1 MARKRKATPSRK
13 PKVVNFDVLDQLN
26 LNAAGIDIGSQEIYV
41 SVPDDRDSENV
52 RMFPSFTTDL
62 YDLAAW
68 LKDCGIETV
77 AMESTSIYWV
87 SLFDILEEQGFEV
100 YLVNARH
107 VKNVSG
113 RKTDVLDCQWIRQL
127 HTHGLLSP
135 SFHPPEDIRAVRA
148 LVRHRDML
156 TKYRASHIQHMQKAL
171 DLMNLKLH
179 VVLSDIT
186 GQTGMKII
194 RAILSGEQRPDVLA
208 DYRHGRCKFSKED
221 ILKALTGHYRQ
232 EHLFTLKQ
240 AVELYDF
247 YTEQLI
253 SCDAELE
260 KYYQHL
266 KHSYK
271 TDTQNPKPGKTYRR
285 NHDAYFDLSSYLF
298 ELTGVDLTAIDGLKA
313 ISVQNILVE
322 VGLDMTKFKS
332 AKHFASYLGLAP
344 NNKISGG
351 KVLRRK
357 TAKVVNAAS
366 NAFRMAAQ
374 SVHASKS
381 ALGGFYRRIRS
392 KHGSPIAITATANKI
407 ARIFYTILKTKTP
420 YTREASDT
428 YNERYQKLQLKH
440 LKRQAAKLGF
450 SLQPSPVT

>member
-1 MARKRKATPSRK
+1 MAHKKKSKGAKKAKLLT
-13 PKVVNFDVLDQLN
+13 FDVLEQLN

-41 SVPDDRDSENV
+41 SVPDDRDSEAV
-52 RMFPSFTTDL
+52 RKFSSFTTDL
-62 YDLAAW
+62 YDLAKW
-68 LKDCGIETV
+68 LKDCHIDTV
-77 AMESTSIYWV
+77 AMESTSVYWV

-127 HTHGLLSP
+127 HTYGLLSA

-179 VVLSDIT
+179 LVLSDIT
-186 GQTGMKII
+186 GQTGMNII
-194 RAILSGEQRPDVLA
+194 RAILAGEQRAESLA
-208 DYRHGRCKFSKED
+208 EFRHGRCKYSKED
-221 ILKALTGHYRQ
+221 IIKALTGHYRQ
-232 EHLFTLKQ
+232 EQLFSLKQ

-247 YTEQLI
+247 YSQQVI
-253 SCDAELE
+253 ACDAELE
-260 KYYQHL
+260 SHYQSL
-266 KHSYK
+266 KQTYK
-271 TDTQNPKPGKTYRR
+271 PTTNNPKPKKTYQRY
-285 NHDAYFDLSSYLF
+285 NDANFDLSSYLY

-374 SVHASKS
+374 SVHANKS
-381 ALGGFYRRIRS
+381 SLGAFYRRIRA
-392 KHGSPIAITATANKI
+392 KHGSPVAITATANKI
-407 ARIFYTILKTKTP
+407 ARIFYTILRTKTP
-420 YTREASDT
+420 YAREESDS
-428 YNERYQKLQLKH
+428 YNESFKKLQLKH
-440 LKRQAAKLGF
+440 LTRQAAKLGLT
-450 SLQPSPVT
+450 LQPTTAT